1 MNRRSISADHSQH
14 GHEDAAC
21 IDRRAELRLQDSQTS
36 AVLFEIMDEIEDV
49 AGRVHESVQL
59 HHDDLAA
66 RTNSRIDSSSSRP
79 ARLSLLTFRQGRSR
93 SRRPRA
99 SANEVHCH
107 TILICESLNSSGF
120 VGSQT
125 PLDDCGSDTGS
136 FQHPHRLG
144 HQWATVLRITRPPF
158 NSGSNVGAAS
168 KAICGDSSRSAPQ
181 KSRRCSSAPA
191 LARSDP
197 ARPSGRAGS
206 GRTLRCPSLL
216 GEKSFRGSP
225 PSRAPF
231 RARPFPALD
240 LAVADGA
247 WRIPPPG
254 ACCANWSPQFS
265 RTLCL
270 C

>member
-1 MNRRSISADHSQH
+1 
-14 GHEDAAC
+14 
-21 IDRRAELRLQDSQTS
+21 
-36 AVLFEIMDEIEDV
+36 MDEIEDV

-66 RTNSRIDSSSSRP
+66 RTNSRIGSSSSRP

-191 LARSDP
+191 LARSVP
-197 ARPSGRAGS
+197 TRPSGRAGS

-216 GEKSFRGSP
+216 GERSFRGSP
-225 PSRAPF
+225 PSRAP
-231 RARPFPALD
+231 PELGHFPLSTS
-240 LAVADGA
+240 
-247 WRIPPPG
+247 RSRTPPG
-254 ACCANWSPQFS
+254 ASRRLAPAAPTGRLSSPGRSVYASARGALSLQYPVGGARS
-265 RTLCL
+265 RRVAGLSGRGRARTDVGARRSR
-270 C
+270 